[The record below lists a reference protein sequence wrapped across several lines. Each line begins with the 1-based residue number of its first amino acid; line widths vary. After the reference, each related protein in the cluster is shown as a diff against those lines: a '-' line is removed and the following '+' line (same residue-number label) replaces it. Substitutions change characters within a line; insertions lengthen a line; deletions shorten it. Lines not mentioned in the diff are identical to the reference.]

1 MSDLIGQLEFIR
13 DYECKTG
20 AERQAVNKAIKI
32 IALVENFKKDLLD
45 YEKTCKVWSANQL
58 DEDVK
63 RCTSCINGTF
73 GRIDE
78 IFNRHCGGDTE

>member
-1 MSDLIGQLEFIR
+1 MTDELKQWEYDKG
-13 DYECKTG
+13 YEKG
-20 AERQAVNKAIKI
+20 KADMLKVIEDIKAEIS
-32 IALVENFKKDLLD
+32 E

-58 DEDVK
+58 KDDVK